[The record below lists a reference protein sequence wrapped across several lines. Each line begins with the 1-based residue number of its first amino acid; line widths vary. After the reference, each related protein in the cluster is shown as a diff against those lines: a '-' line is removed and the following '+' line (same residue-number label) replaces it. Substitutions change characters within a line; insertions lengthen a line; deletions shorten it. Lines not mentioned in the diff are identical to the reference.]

1 VKEKYDVL
9 VVGAGPAGSLAAKT
23 AAKEGLSVLLIE
35 KHREIGVPVCCA
47 EGVSRESLAKYIE
60 PDPKFI
66 SQAVEGG
73 RLFSPDGTEVV
84 VRWPGVGY
92 ILDRKA
98 FDAELARRASQ
109 AGAEVRI
116 STQATGMGKTPGGW
130 KVSLTAFPEDGAEGR
145 PEEVEVRVV
154 IGADG
159 VESLVG
165 RWAGIPTEVRMSEV
179 HSCMQYLVE
188 DPSLGEDELVTFYVG
203 RDLVPGGYAWSFPK
217 GKGRAN
223 VGLGLVP
230 TMVKDKR
237 EKAGDYQKRFV
248 ERFYPRAGVLERT
261 MGGVPA
267 NNAPQDLVADGVL
280 LVGDAGRLTDSLSG
294 AGIAIA
300 LETGALAGEVAAK
313 ALRRGETAK
322 KGLYEYERRWRESPS
337 AKDCSNHAL
346 VRKIFLKLSDPEM
359 DRVAKLL
366 NKILDGKDPSK
377 VDPMDVAKQVI
388 TSDPGLLLLGR
399 HLLSLN

>member
-1 VKEKYDVL
+1 VKNTCDVL

-23 AAKEGLSVLLIE
+23 AAQEGFSVLLIE

-47 EGVSRESLAKYIE
+47 EGISRESLAKHIE

-66 SQAVEGG
+66 SHAVEGG

-92 ILDRKA
+92 VLDRKA

-116 STQATGMGKTPGGW
+116 STQATGMEKTPGGW
-130 KVSLTAFPEDGAEGR
+130 KVSLAVFPEGGEEGR
-145 PEEVEVRVV
+145 PEKVQARVV

-223 VGLGLVP
+223 VGLGLAP
-230 TMVKDKR
+230 TMMKDKR

-248 ERFYPRAGVLERT
+248 ERFYPRAGVLEKT

-267 NNAPQDLVADGVL
+267 NNAPQDLVADGVM
-280 LVGDAGRLTDSLSG
+280 LVGDAGRLTDCLSG

-313 ALRRGETAK
+313 ALRRGEPTK

-366 NKILDGKDPSK
+366 NKILDGKDPSR

-399 HLLSLN
+399 HLLAAN